1 LRILPFAKEHA
12 MRMFEAGAHHG
23 DPFDRELI
31 AQALAEDMP
40 IVSSDRAFER
50 YRGLRIIW

>member
-1 LRILPFAKEHA
+1 